1 LNETGIKEASLLKDL
16 FKNYDLYIS
25 SPYKRANQTLSL
37 ITENNIKIFDEL
49 TEMDLGQ
56 WEGLTTSEILNK
68 YQENFIE
75 ALFINHK
82 TKYGIDGESIHE
94 AGKRVENLIKV
105 INCKSW
111 RNY

>member
-1 LNETGIKEASLLKDL
+1 MGAGALSVVMISFFTLKDL
-16 FKNYDLYIS
+16 FKNYDFYIS

-37 ITENNIKIFDEL
+37 ITENNIEISDEL
-49 TEMDLGQ
+49 TEMNLGQ

-82 TKYGIDGESIHE
+82 NKITHY
-94 AGKRVENLIKV
+94 
-105 INCKSW
+105 
-111 RNY
+111 

>member
-1 LNETGIKEASLLKDL
+1 MN
-16 FKNYDLYIS
+16 
-25 SPYKRANQTLSL
+25 
-37 ITENNIKIFDEL
+37 
-49 TEMDLGQ
+49 LGQ

-94 AGKRVENLIKV
+94 AGKRVENLISDLEKKKL
-105 INCKSW
+105 IIGKPW
-111 RNY
+111 GNY